1 MRFVTVALLLLLA
14 GCGYNFPGR
23 GGSLPGDVQKVYL
36 PLFANRT
43 AEPYLETLLSND
55 LSEVLSRNGNISQ
68 EESRPQ
74 AEAILEGTV
83 TSYTS
88 KALSYDKNDDVGEYR
103 ATIGVEVKL
112 RQVADNKLLWQGT
125 VVMDDE
131 YLAADDKNVQEDLE
145 RDAMEEISM
154 RIAEEVLSRLLD
166 DF

>member
-1 MRFVTVALLLLLA
+1 MRFVTIALLFVLA
-14 GCGYNFPGR
+14 GCGYNFPGQ
-23 GGSLPGDVQKVYL
+23 GGALPGDVQKVYL

-43 AEPYLETLLSND
+43 SEPYLETLLSND
-55 LSEVLSRNGNISQ
+55 LSEVLARNANISQ
-68 EESRPQ
+68 VESPQQ
-74 AEAILEGTV
+74 AEALLEGMII
-83 TSYTS
+83 SYTS
-88 KALSYDKNDDVGEYR
+88 TALSYDKNDDVGEYR
-103 ATIGVEVKL
+103 ATIGVEVTL

-145 RDAMEEISM
+145 RDAVEEISL

>member
-1 MRFVTVALLLLLA
+1 MRFVTIALLLLLA
-14 GCGYNFPGR
+14 GCGYNFPGQ

-68 EESRPQ
+68 VESRQQ
-74 AEAILEGTV
+74 AEAVLEGTII
-83 TSYTS
+83 SYTS

-112 RQVADNKLLWQGT
+112 RQVEDNKLLWQGT

-145 RDAMEEISM
+145 RDAIEEISP